1 MVDVPKALVD
11 FIQNGTS
18 FVVAGHEEPDGDCVG
33 SQLALCSLLERMGK
47 KAVPCSA
54 GPFKRKELKPFE
66 KHFLPFPANREG
78 LKVFIMD
85 CSIRERVGDL
95 PIDGLPT
102 AVVDHHAH
110 AASSSQNCCDSS
122 IPAESFSLRSRPEG
136 THALGNPSGE
146 VIFLDPLAPSVTF
159 MTEKIFRAL
168 GFEPNANEAELLLFG
183 LCTDTGFFRH
193 LDEPCAETFLT
204 AARLAAAGASPKR
217 IFNIINGG
225 KSLNSRLLM
234 GSYLNRTRSYFD
246 GKLLVSFE
254 TPEESKR
261 YGFESRDSDVLYQLF
276 LSVEGVEAVALL
288 RQENSTECSIGFR
301 SRGRID
307 VSAIAGQFGGGGHK
321 NAAGAKA
328 QGSIPE
334 LEEKI
339 VAAFTKLL

>member
-11 FIQNGTS
+11 FIKNGTS

-54 GPFKRKELKPFE
+54 GPFKRNELKPFE
-66 KHFLPFPANREG
+66 KYFLPFPANREG

-85 CSIRERVGDL
+85 CSIRDRVGDL

-102 AVVDHHAH
+102 AVVDH
-110 AASSSQNCCDSS
+110 
-122 IPAESFSLRSRPEG
+122 
-136 THALGNPSGE
+136 HALGNPSGE

-193 LDEPCAETFLT
+193 LDEPCAETFFT
-204 AARLAAAGASPKR
+204 AARLAAAGASPKK
-217 IFNIINGG
+217 IYNIINGG

-234 GSYLNRTRSYFD
+234 GSYLNRTKSYFD

-261 YGFESRDSDVLYQLF
+261 YGFESRDSDVLYQLL
-276 LSVEGVEAVALL
+276 LSVEGVEAIALI

-307 VSAIAGQFGGGGHK
+307 VAAIAGQFGGGGHK

-339 VAAFTKLL
+339 VAAFAKSF